1 MSIKTIV
8 AIVWAVVVGSLMAG
22 AASLLDLPSADVVLI
37 GVLGGLGAAIFIVW
51 FAKHA

>member
-1 MSIKTIV
+1 MFIKSIV

-37 GVLGGLGAAIFIVW
+37 SVLGGFGAAIFIDW
-51 FAKHA
+51 FANRA